1 MPPNPARRIAM
12 TPSAP
17 VDLRVESLSEPLG
30 IDNPKPRFSWL
41 PMSPERGDAQTGYSL
56 LVSSARELCQ
66 REIGDFWESGL
77 VDGERS
83 FLVEYGGEPLLSCT
97 RYFWCVRWRDK
108 SGDLSPCSE
117 IASFVTGF
125 LYENDWKP
133 RWIGAREIREFKS
146 RGNVLLGES
155 GGEYVQTHAIYMR
168 KEFELREKVSMAVAF
183 VSGLGCSELRVNGR
197 KAGDRVLDPGWTDY
211 KKRALYSAIDISGLL
226 RSKNA
231 VGVILGNG
239 RHVRNYG
246 YDAPKLAC
254 RLEIEYA
261 SGERVVIQSDE
272 SWRTSSGPLQ
282 ENGLYFGEKYD
293 ARLEMPG
300 WDEPG
305 FRDSGWEKAVA
316 VAGPPLAAQVAPPIR
331 ICQTLKP
338 AHLYPSGLDA
348 WIFDFGQNISG
359 WVRMS
364 VEGPS
369 GTEVRLRHA
378 ELVHEDGSLNM
389 GSTENAEATDVYIL
403 KGDGPES
410 YEPRLTY
417 HGFRYVELAGYPGEP
432 TPETLEARFVHSDVE
447 QTGTFSC
454 SDALVNR
461 IHGNVLWGQL
471 ANLMSIPTDCPQR
484 DERHGWLGDAHLS
497 AEEAVFNFDMSGF
510 YAKFLEDIRLAQ
522 KEDGSLP
529 DVVPPYL
536 PSLYPADPAW
546 SAAYAVLTWLHY
558 EHYED
563 VQILARH
570 YPPLRKYVEFLGA
583 NAGGF
588 IIKGLGKYGDW
599 CPPGSIVPKKTSV
612 EFTSTWY
619 YYHDVL
625 LLSKIAEV
633 LGRAEEAKEYARLA
647 ESIREAFNAFFL
659 EDRQYAAIRVSR
671 VDTYPNQTSNIL
683 PLYLDM
689 VPPGKKDA
697 VIDSLLQSV
706 VRQQDFHLDTGILGT
721 RYILDVLTDQGY
733 AEAAFRLATQKSYPG
748 WGYMVEEGATT
759 LWERWEKL
767 TGPAMNS
774 QNHIM
779 LGSIDAWFYR
789 TLAGLAPLEPG
800 WRKIRVKPHVLGEL
814 ASAEASITT
823 VRGPV
828 RSAWKRDDASF
839 SLEVLVP
846 VGARAKVYVPLL
858 WPDSR
863 VFESGKVVWSG
874 REDGESVPGIA
885 KAGREDRAAV
895 FETESGAFLFELR
908 KSG

>member
-1 MPPNPARRIAM
+1 MIPL
-12 TPSAP
+12 AP

-41 PMSPERGDAQTGYSL
+41 HVSPERGTSQTGYSI
-56 LVSSARELCQ
+56 LVSSARELCE
-66 REIGDFWESGL
+66 REIGDFWESGP

-83 FLVEYGGEPLLSCT
+83 FLVEYQGEPLLSCT
-97 RYFWCVRWRDK
+97 RYFWCVRWRDNK
-108 SGDLSPCSE
+108 SGELSPWSE

-133 RWIGAREIREFKS
+133 RWIGAREILEFKS
-146 RGNVLLGES
+146 RGNILMGES

-168 KEFELREKVSMAVAF
+168 KEFELREKVAMAFAF
-183 VSGLGCSELRVNGR
+183 VSGLGCYELRINGR

-211 KKRALYSAIDISGLL
+211 KKRAFYSAVEITGLL
-226 RSKNA
+226 RRENA

-239 RHVRNYG
+239 RHIRNFG

-254 RLEIEYA
+254 RIEVEYA
-261 SGERVVIQSDE
+261 SGERVIVQSDE

-305 FRDSGWEKAVA
+305 FRESGWEKAVA
-316 VAGPPLAAQVAPPIR
+316 VAGPPLASQVMPPVR
-331 ICQTLKP
+331 VCQTLKP
-338 AHLYPSGLDA
+338 VRLSQAGPDA

-359 WVRMS
+359 WIRMN
-364 VEGPS
+364 VGGPA

-389 GSTENAEATDVYIL
+389 GPTENAEATDLYIL
-403 KGDGPES
+403 KGDGSET
-410 YEPRLTY
+410 YEPRFTY
-417 HGFRYVELAGYPGEP
+417 HGFRYVEVAGYPGEP
-432 TPETLEARFVHSDVE
+432 SPETLEACFVHTDVE

-471 ANLMSIPTDCPQR
+471 SNLMSIPTDCPQR

-522 KEDGSLP
+522 REDGSLP

-546 SAAYAVLTWLHY
+546 SAAYATLTWLHY

-563 VQILARH
+563 VTILARH
-570 YPPLRKYVEFLGA
+570 YASLRKYVEFLGA

-625 LLSKIAEV
+625 ILSKIARA
-633 LGRAEEAKEYARLA
+633 LGRAEEAKEYAKLA
-647 ESIREAFNAFFL
+647 ESILEAFNAFFL
-659 EDRQYAAIRVSR
+659 EERQYAAIRVSR

-689 VPPGKKDA
+689 VPPAKKDA

-706 VRQQDFHLDTGILGT
+706 VRQQDFHIDTGILGT
-721 RYILDVLTDQGY
+721 RYILDVLTAQGY
-733 AEAAFRLATQKSYPG
+733 AEAAFRLATQRSYPG
-748 WGYMVEEGATT
+748 WGYMIEEGATT

-779 LGSIDAWFYR
+779 LGSVDAWFYKA
-789 TLAGLAPLEPG
+789 LAGLMPLEPG
-800 WRKIRVKPHVLGEL
+800 WRKFRVKPHVVGSLT
-814 ASAEASITT
+814 SAEASVTT

-828 RSAWKRDDASF
+828 RSAWTRDDASF

-846 VGARAKVYVPLL
+846 VGATARIHVPLL
-858 WPDSR
+858 WPDGP
-863 VFESGKVVWSG
+863 VIESGKVVWSG
-874 REDGESVPGIA
+874 PGAGDAVPGIVA
-885 KAGREDRAAV
+885 AGREDRAAV
-895 FETESGAFLFELR
+895 FETESGAYLFEIR
-908 KSG
+908 KAD